1 MKIVICGGH
10 HSSGLLVAKAFQQK
24 GEEVFWFG
32 HKFTMLGDKNPGAEY
47 LEVTKQNI
55 PFFEIKAGKLQRNY
69 KFGPNLLRI
78 PLGYWQSF
86 IYLLKIRPNVIVAFG
101 GYIALPV
108 AISGWILGIPVFTHE
123 QTVVSG
129 FANKIIAKFAKKI
142 FVSFKSSEKYFLKEK
157 VVFSGLPIRKS
168 IFENKKLLFKNSK
181 KRTIYITG
189 GKQGSHIINEAVFN
203 ILPKLLEKFN
213 VVHQCGSTSLYND
226 IDKGLKIKKN
236 LFRLAES
243 GLAGEGDK
251 ESNFSDVTSEYRAPA
266 VVGLRDSLSKF
277 NENYIVKEY
286 FFEDEIGGVFNSADF
301 VVGRSGAHTVYEL
314 MVLGKPAILIPI
326 PWSSGN
332 EQENNAKLLV
342 SLGLAKILP
351 QEELIKGKLFDEI
364 VQFDKNLSQY
374 ILKDETVVPKID
386 AVGVIISKIYEY
398 LNLK

>member
-108 AISGWILGIPVFTHE
+108 AISGWILRIPVFTHE

-168 IFENKKLLFKNSK
+168 IFENKNLLFKNSK

-236 LFRLAES
+236 L
-243 GLAGEGDK
+243 
-251 ESNFSDVTSEYRAPA
+251 P
-266 VVGLRDSLSKF
+266 KF

-301 VVGRSGAHTVYEL
+301 VIGRSGAHTVYEL

-398 LNLK
+398 LNSK